1 MSAAGLPPEFIAVVT
16 ERRLSPRGLAAA
28 AALACAVARPLQ
40 AQVGCDTAH
49 TRAQFAALGSDRPFT
64 GDSAGGE
71 VVGPRRHAVLA
82 RASGAAAPAGRARGR
97 RAGPPRGGRV
107 AGRVAVTKDHAAI
120 RVQKD
125 SAAGPLLVRK
135 DAPKTALCPQVAALP
150 GGGSGV
156 PAADAAPQF
165 VTEAATGEVLPASPL
180 PGSVVRPRGGWLSAP
195 PILGGLLLGGAAV
208 ALGNRPRNAAPPL
221 VAAPITP
228 GAPPSPA
235 APLAPA
241 APLTPGAPA
250 SPGAPSPAG
259 PPAAESPAAP
269 PAPPGAAATVA
280 PEPSTLA
287 LVALGGAALAARR
300 RRRRR

>member
-1 MSAAGLPPEFIAVVT
+1 MSAAGLPPQLVAVVT
-16 ERRLSPRGLAAA
+16 DRRLSPRGLAAA

-64 GDSAGGE
+64 GDSADGE

-82 RASGAAAPAGRARGR
+82 GSSGAAAPSGAARAR
-97 RAGPPRGGRV
+97 RAGPLR
-107 AGRVAVTKDHAAI
+107 AGRVAVAKDRAAI

-125 SAAGPLLVRK
+125 SAAGRLLVRK
-135 DAPKTALCPQVAALP
+135 DAPKTAFCPQVAALP

-156 PAADAAPQF
+156 PAAEGAPQF
-165 VTEAATGEVLPASPL
+165 VTETAAGEVLPASPL

-195 PILGGLLLGGAAV
+195 PVLGGLLLGGAAV

-221 VAAPITP
+221 VAAPLAP
-228 GAPPSPA
+228 GTPPSPA
-235 APLAPA
+235 APLAP
-241 APLTPGAPA
+241 GAPA
-250 SPGAPSPAG
+250 SPGAPTPAG
-259 PPAAESPAAP
+259 PPAPESPAVLPTP
-269 PAPPGAAATVA
+269 PEVAATVA

-287 LVALGGAALAARR
+287 LVALGGAALAAGRR
-300 RRRRR
+300 RRRR